1 VLATRVKVMAT
12 SDKKKKKK
20 QQLESASGTAPDGAK
35 ASDLVAIPSQN
46 LLSIEEG
53 AADRPGDQPA
63 GAEESDGTPAQLGAT
78 KYVHAAFFA
87 AAILAAFL
95 ASKLLATGW
104 NRLAEWP
111 AAVRLMPVLLHYGES
126 ERATFGMVGGV
137 LVGGLTLWEIYR
149 RRHVREWADEVA
161 IELSRVTWPTREQ
174 VTNGTIVVL
183 VASAVATVYVSLLD
197 RLWGFVTTLVYGA

>member
-1 VLATRVKVMAT
+1 MAS
-12 SDKKKKKK
+12 SDKQKKKKR
-20 QQLESASGTAPDGAK
+20 QELASSPTSGGAK
-35 ASDLVAIPSQN
+35 ASDLLAIPDQN
-46 LLSIEEG
+46 LLEVEERSS
-53 AADRPGDQPA
+53 DRPNDKAAA
-63 GAEESDGTPAQLGAT
+63 GEETDGTPSQLGAT

-95 ASKLLATGW
+95 ASKMLTSGW

-111 AAVRLMPVLLHYGES
+111 AAVRLLPALLRYGEG

-137 LVGGLTLWEIYR
+137 LVGAIALWQVYR
-149 RRHVREWADEVA
+149 HRNMRDWADEVA

-183 VASAVATVYVSLLD
+183 VASAVAAVYVSLLD
-197 RLWGFVTTLVYGA
+197 

>member
-1 VLATRVKVMAT
+1 MAT
-12 SDKKKKKK
+12 SDKHSKKKRQEQKTE
-20 QQLESASGTAPDGAK
+20 ESPAK
-35 ASDLVAIPSQN
+35 ASDLVAIPDRD
-46 LLSIEEG
+46 LLNVEEQSS
-53 AADRPGDQPA
+53 DRPSEKPPA
-63 GAEESDGTPAQLGAT
+63 DELVDEGHPAQLGAT

-87 AAILAAFL
+87 AGILAAFL
-95 ASKLLATGW
+95 ASKMLTSAW

-111 AAVRLMPVLLHYGES
+111 WAVRHLPILLHYGES
-126 ERATFGMVGGV
+126 ERSSFGLAGGV
-137 LVGGLTLWEIYR
+137 VVGIITLWQIYR

-183 VASAVATVYVSLLD
+183 VASAVATVYVSLMD